1 MQDASSNLDASGKKG
16 KDIIDSFGD
25 ALVSNFSTAAVGK
38 VVAELDTGAS
48 LLLKQFGVGQEMA
61 QALRATMADA
71 VSNVR
76 ALGGDIKDVY
86 KTQEDAAKALQRN
99 VILAADV
106 NKDLYATSQVT
117 GKGVGELVTKF
128 KDVGYGAGQVAKEM
142 KNVVDIAAQS
152 GVNARDVSEK
162 VLQNM
167 DALNKYNFEGGV
179 SGLAKMAA
187 QASML
192 RIDMRTTLG
201 FAEKMFDP
209 EKAIEMAASMQR
221 LGVAQS
227 SLLDPLKLMDLAQND
242 PAELQNQIAEMGKSF
257 VQLNEKG
264 QFEIMPGAKRQMR
277 EIEQAMGLPAGEL
290 AKMSLA
296 SAELENK
303 MSKIRFPDLDID
315 EDKQKMIA
323 NMAEM
328 GAGGK
333 YEVQVEDENGKMM
346 TKAIE
351 DLTQE
356 DVDYLEKVA
365 NTAPKTME
373 ELAKGQLTALETIQA
388 DIKSIADKSGLGI
401 ARTKT
406 AGKVLDTSRQ
416 ISSGIQKTLSP
427 KQLDT
432 KNLASSIDDGI
443 DRNLDILKRLS
454 EGEITKTQAASE
466 LKENLSKLSTFI
478 DGTFRT
484 SISNASV
491 ELDKL
496 LKNNPVLN
504 QMTQAAT
511 GDFRGINKIKKT
523 SSDADPANLKR
534 DISNTSVGLNQMTQ
548 EATGDLKGI
557 DKIKKTTSSADP
569 SNLKQDISNVRNT
582 STNQGNTTSTTNTQS
597 DKPIEI
603 TLNHNINLKTN
614 GNIDTNQIV
623 MALKNTDVQQGMAGA
638 LKEAIYSNG
647 LMAPTSNKTQLM
659 NRNINESSLT

>member
-1 MQDASSNLDASGKKG
+1 MQDASSNLDASGQKG
-16 KDIIDSFGD
+16 KDIIDSFGA
-25 ALVSNFSTAAVGK
+25 ALVSNFSVAAVGK
-38 VVAELDTGAS
+38 VVAELDKGAS
-48 LLLKQFGVGQEMA
+48 LLLKQFGVGQEMS

-76 ALGGDIKDVY
+76 ALGGDIKNVY
-86 KTQEDAAKALQRN
+86 ETQEAASKALQRN
-99 VILAADV
+99 VILSADV
-106 NKDLYATSQVT
+106 TKDLYATFKVT
-117 GKGVGELVTKF
+117 GIEASNLVKTF
-128 KDVGYGAGQVAKEM
+128 KDTGYGAGQVAREM

-152 GVNARDVSEK
+152 GVNAQEVSSK
-162 VLQNM
+162 VLSNM

-192 RIDMRTTLG
+192 RIDMKTTLG
-201 FAEKMFDP
+201 FAEKVFDP
-209 EKAIEMAASMQR
+209 EGAIEMAAAMQR
-221 LGVAQS
+221 LGVYQS

-242 PAELQNQIAEMGKSF
+242 PAELQNQLAEMGKQF
-257 VQLNEKG
+257 VQLGKDGN
-264 QFEIMPGAKRQMR
+264 FEIMPGAKRQMR
-277 EIEQAMGLPAGEL
+277 ELEKELKLPAGEL
-290 AKMSLA
+290 SKMALA
-296 SAELENK
+296 SAELDDK
-303 MSKIRFPDLDID
+303 MSKIRFPELEGFD

-328 GAGGK
+328 GTGGK
-333 YEVQVEDENGKMM
+333 YEVQVEDENGKIM

-351 DLTQE
+351 DLTKE
-356 DVDYLEKVA
+356 DVAYLEKVA

-373 ELAKGQLTALETIQA
+373 DLAKDQLTALESIEFN
-388 DIKSIADKSGLGI
+388 IKSIADKSGLAI

-406 AGKVLDTSRQ
+406 TGKVLDTSRQ

-484 SISNASV
+484 SISNAGV
-491 ELDKL
+491 ELDKIF
-496 LKNNPVLN
+496 KNNPVLN
-504 QMTQAAT
+504 QMTQVAT
-511 GDFRGINKIKKT
+511 GDLRGISKIKKT
-523 SSDADPANLKR
+523 TSDADPENLKR
-534 DISNTSVGLNQMTQ
+534 DISNL
-548 EATGDLKGI
+548 
-557 DKIKKTTSSADP
+557 
-569 SNLKQDISNVRNT
+569 RNT
-582 STNQGNTTSTTNTQS
+582 STNQGNTTSTTNAQS

-603 TLNHNINLKTN
+603 TLNHNIDLKTN

-623 MALKNTDVQQGMAGA
+623 MALKNTDVQQGMVGA
-638 LKEAIYSNG
+638 LKEAMYSNG
-647 LMAPTSNKTQLM
+647 LMAPTANKTQLM
-659 NRNINESSLT
+659 NSNISASSLE

>member
-1 MQDASSNLDASGKKG
+1 MQNIEDSGKKG

-25 ALVSNFSTAAVGK
+25 ALVSNFSVGAVGK
-38 VVAELDTGAS
+38 VVAELDKGAS
-48 LLLKQFGVGQEMA
+48 LLLKQFGVGQEMS

-76 ALGGDIKDVY
+76 ALGGDIKEVY
-86 KTQEDAAKALQRN
+86 ETQLAASKSLQRN
-99 VILAADV
+99 VILSAEV
-106 NKDLYATSQVT
+106 NKDLYATMKVT
-117 GKGVGELVTKF
+117 GQEVGTLVSGF
-128 KDVGYGAGQVAKEM
+128 KDAGIGAGRVAGEM
-142 KNVVDIAAQS
+142 KKVVDIATQS
-152 GVNARDVSEK
+152 GVNAADVSAK

-192 RIDMRTTLG
+192 RIDMKTTLG

-264 QFEIMPGAKRQMR
+264 DFEIMPGAKRQMR

-296 SAELENK
+296 SAELEHK

-328 GAGGK
+328 GKDGK

-351 DLTQE
+351 DLNE
-356 DVDYLEKVA
+356 KDVAYLEKVA

-373 ELAKGQLTALETIQA
+373 ELAKGQLTALESIQA

-406 AGKVLDTSRQ
+406 TGKVLDTSRQ
-416 ISSGIQKTLSP
+416 ISTGIQKTLSP

-466 LKENLSKLSTFI
+466 LKESLSKLSTYI
-478 DGTFRT
+478 DDTFRT
-484 SISNASV
+484 SISNAGV
-491 ELDKL
+491 ELDKI

-511 GDFRGINKIKKT
+511 GDFRGINKIKKDT
-523 SSDADPANLKR
+523 SDAEYKN
-534 DISNTSVGLNQMTQ
+534 
-548 EATGDLKGI
+548 
-557 DKIKKTTSSADP
+557 KKE
-569 SNLKQDISNVRNT
+569 ISNVRNT
-582 STNQGNTTSTTNTQS
+582 STNQGNSTSTTNTQS

-603 TLNHNINLKTN
+603 TLNHNIDLKTN

>member
-1 MQDASSNLDASGKKG
+1 MQNIEDSGKKG

-25 ALVSNFSTAAVGK
+25 ALVSNFSVGAVGK
-38 VVAELDTGAS
+38 VVAELDKGAS
-48 LLLKQFGVGQEMA
+48 LLLKQFGVGQEMS
-61 QALRATMADA
+61 QALRASMADA
-71 VSNVR
+71 VSSVR
-76 ALGGDIKDVY
+76 ALGGDISDVY

-106 NKDLYATSQVT
+106 NKDLFATSKVT
-117 GKGVGELVTKF
+117 DKSISDLVGKF
-128 KDVGYGAGQVAKEM
+128 KDAGYGAGQIAKEM

-152 GVNARDVSEK
+152 GVNARDVSDK
-162 VLQNM
+162 VLSNM

-192 RIDMRTTLG
+192 RIDMKTTLG
-201 FAEKMFDP
+201 FADKMFDP

-296 SAELENK
+296 SAELEDK

-351 DLTQE
+351 DLNEQ
-356 DVDYLEKVA
+356 DVAYLEKVA
-365 NTAPKTME
+365 STAPKTME
-373 ELAKGQLTALETIQA
+373 DLAKSQLTALESIEA

-406 AGKVLDTSRQ
+406 TGKVLDTSRQ
-416 ISSGIQKTLSP
+416 VSSGIQKTLSP

-466 LKENLSKLSTFI
+466 LKESLSKLSTFI
-478 DGTFRT
+478 DDTFRT
-484 SISNASV
+484 SISNAGV
-491 ELDKL
+491 ELDKI
-496 LKNNPVLN
+496 LKNNPVLT

-511 GDFRGINKIKKT
+511 GDFRGINKIKKDT
-523 SSDADPANLKR
+523 SDAEYKN
-534 DISNTSVGLNQMTQ
+534 
-548 EATGDLKGI
+548 
-557 DKIKKTTSSADP
+557 KKE
-569 SNLKQDISNVRNT
+569 ISNVRNT
-582 STNQGNTTSTTNTQS
+582 STNQGNTTSTTNVQS

-603 TLNHNINLKTN
+603 TLNHNIDLKTN

-659 NRNINESSLT
+659 NSNINESSLA

>member
-1 MQDASSNLDASGKKG
+1 
-16 KDIIDSFGD
+16 
-25 ALVSNFSTAAVGK
+25 
-38 VVAELDTGAS
+38 
-48 LLLKQFGVGQEMA
+48 
-61 QALRATMADA
+61 
-71 VSNVR
+71 
-76 ALGGDIKDVY
+76 
-86 KTQEDAAKALQRN
+86 
-99 VILAADV
+99 
-106 NKDLYATSQVT
+106 
-117 GKGVGELVTKF
+117 
-128 KDVGYGAGQVAKEM
+128 
-142 KNVVDIAAQS
+142 
-152 GVNARDVSEK
+152 
-162 VLQNM
+162 
-167 DALNKYNFEGGV
+167 
-179 SGLAKMAA
+179 
-187 QASML
+187 
-192 RIDMRTTLG
+192 
-201 FAEKMFDP
+201 MFDP

-296 SAELENK
+296 SAELEDK

-351 DLTQE
+351 DLTKE

-373 ELAKGQLTALETIQA
+373 DLAKGQLTALESIQA

-406 AGKVLDTSRQ
+406 TGKVLDTSRQ

-454 EGEITKTQAASE
+454 EGEITKTQASLE

-484 SISNASV
+484 SIINAGV

-496 LKNNPVLN
+496 FKNNPVLN
-504 QMTQAAT
+504 QMTQVAT
-511 GDFRGINKIKKT
+511 GDLRGINKIKKT
-523 SSDADPANLKR
+523 TSDADPELKR
-534 DISNTSVGLNQMTQ
+534 N
-548 EATGDLKGI
+548 
-557 DKIKKTTSSADP
+557 
-569 SNLKQDISNVRNT
+569 ISNVRNT

-603 TLNHNINLKTN
+603 TLNHNIDLKTN

-659 NRNINESSLT
+659 NSNINESSLA

>member
-1 MQDASSNLDASGKKG
+1 MQNIEDSGKKG

-25 ALVSNFSTAAVGK
+25 ALVSNFSVGAVGK
-38 VVAELDTGAS
+38 VVAELDKGAS
-48 LLLKQFGVGQEMA
+48 LLLKQFGVGQEMS
-61 QALRATMADA
+61 QALRASMADA
-71 VSNVR
+71 VSSVR
-76 ALGGDIKDVY
+76 ALGGDISDVY

-106 NKDLYATSQVT
+106 NKDLFATSKVT
-117 GKGVGELVTKF
+117 DKSISDLVGKF
-128 KDVGYGAGQVAKEM
+128 KDAGYGAGHIAKEI

-152 GVNARDVSEK
+152 GVNARDVSDK
-162 VLQNM
+162 VLSNM

-192 RIDMRTTLG
+192 RIDMKTTLG
-201 FAEKMFDP
+201 FADKMFDP

-296 SAELENK
+296 SAELEDK
-303 MSKIRFPDLDID
+303 MSKIRFPDLPELD

-351 DLTQE
+351 DLTKE
-356 DVDYLEKVA
+356 DVAYLEKVA

-373 ELAKGQLTALETIQA
+373 ELAKGQLTALESIQA

-406 AGKVLDTSRQ
+406 TGKVLDTSRQ

-466 LKENLSKLSTFI
+466 LKESLSKLSTFI
-478 DGTFRT
+478 DDTFRT
-484 SISNASV
+484 SISNAGV
-491 ELDKL
+491 ELDKI

-511 GDFRGINKIKKT
+511 GDFRGINKIKKDT
-523 SSDADPANLKR
+523 SDAEYKN
-534 DISNTSVGLNQMTQ
+534 
-548 EATGDLKGI
+548 
-557 DKIKKTTSSADP
+557 KKE
-569 SNLKQDISNVRNT
+569 ISNVRNT
-582 STNQGNTTSTTNTQS
+582 STNQGNTTSTTNAQS

-603 TLNHNINLKTN
+603 TLNHNIDLKTN

-659 NRNINESSLT
+659 NSNINESSFA

>member
-1 MQDASSNLDASGKKG
+1 MQNTGSGLDASGQKG

-25 ALVSNFSTAAVGK
+25 ALVSNFSVAAVGK

-86 KTQEDAAKALQRN
+86 TTQEDAAKSLQRN

-106 NKDLYATSQVT
+106 NKDLFATSKVT
-117 GKGVGELVTKF
+117 DKSVSDLVGKF
-128 KDVGYGAGQVAKEM
+128 KDAGYGAGQIAKEM

-152 GVNARDVSEK
+152 GVNARDVSDK
-162 VLQNM
+162 VLSNM

-192 RIDMRTTLG
+192 RIDMKTTLG
-201 FAEKMFDP
+201 FADKMFDP

-296 SAELENK
+296 SAELEDK

-351 DLTQE
+351 DLNEQ
-356 DVDYLEKVA
+356 DVAYLEKVA

-373 ELAKGQLTALETIQA
+373 ELAKGQLTALESIEA
-388 DIKSIADKSGLGI
+388 DIKSIADKSGLAI

-406 AGKVLDTSRQ
+406 TGKVLDTSRQ

-466 LKENLSKLSTFI
+466 LKESLSKLSTFI
-478 DGTFRT
+478 DDTFRT
-484 SISNASV
+484 SISNAGV
-491 ELDKL
+491 ELDKI
-496 LKNNPVLN
+496 LKNNPVLT

-523 SSDADPANLKR
+523 SSDADPENLKR
-534 DISNTSVGLNQMTQ
+534 
-548 EATGDLKGI
+548 
-557 DKIKKTTSSADP
+557 
-569 SNLKQDISNVRNT
+569 DISNVRNT
-582 STNQGNTTSTTNTQS
+582 STNQGNTTSTTNAQS

-603 TLNHNINLKTN
+603 TLNHNIDLKTN

-659 NRNINESSLT
+659 NSNINESSLA

>member
-1 MQDASSNLDASGKKG
+1 MQNIEDSGKKG

-25 ALVSNFSTAAVGK
+25 ALVSNFSVGAVGK
-38 VVAELDTGAS
+38 VVAELDKGAS
-48 LLLKQFGVGQEMA
+48 LLLKQFGVGQEMS

-86 KTQEDAAKALQRN
+86 ETQEKASKSLQRN
-99 VILAADV
+99 VILSAEV
-106 NKDLYATSQVT
+106 NKDLYATFKVT
-117 GKGVGELVTKF
+117 GQEVGTLVSGF
-128 KDVGYGAGQVAKEM
+128 KDAGIGAGRVAGEM
-142 KNVVDIAAQS
+142 KKVVDIATQS
-152 GVNARDVSEK
+152 GVNAADVSAK

-167 DALNKYNFEGGV
+167 DALNKFNFEGGV

-192 RIDMRTTLG
+192 RIDMKTTLG
-201 FAEKMFDP
+201 FADKMFDP

-264 QFEIMPGAKRQMR
+264 DFEIMPGAKRQMR

-296 SAELENK
+296 SAELEHK
-303 MSKIRFPDLDID
+303 MSKIRFPDLNID

-328 GAGGK
+328 GKDGK

-351 DLTQE
+351 DLNE
-356 DVDYLEKVA
+356 KDVAYLEKVA

-373 ELAKGQLTALETIQA
+373 ELAKGQLTALESIQA

-406 AGKVLDTSRQ
+406 TGKVLDTSRQ
-416 ISSGIQKTLSP
+416 ISSSIQKTLSP

-454 EGEITKTQAASE
+454 EGEITKTQAALE

-484 SISNASV
+484 SISNAGV

-496 LKNNPVLN
+496 FKNNPVLN
-504 QMTQAAT
+504 QMTQVAT
-511 GDFRGINKIKKT
+511 GDLRGINKIKKT
-523 SSDADPANLKR
+523 SSDADPENLKR
-534 DISNTSVGLNQMTQ
+534 
-548 EATGDLKGI
+548 
-557 DKIKKTTSSADP
+557 
-569 SNLKQDISNVRNT
+569 DISNVRNT

-603 TLNHNINLKTN
+603 TLNHNIDLKTN

-659 NRNINESSLT
+659 NSNINESSLT

>member
-1 MQDASSNLDASGKKG
+1 MQNIEDSGKKG

-25 ALVSNFSTAAVGK
+25 ALVSNFSVGAVGK
-38 VVAELDTGAS
+38 VVAELDKGAS
-48 LLLKQFGVGQEMA
+48 LLLKQFGVGQEMS

-76 ALGGDIKDVY
+76 ALGGDIKEVY
-86 KTQEDAAKALQRN
+86 ETQLAASKSLQRN
-99 VILAADV
+99 VILSAEV
-106 NKDLYATSQVT
+106 NKDLYATMKVT
-117 GKGVGELVTKF
+117 GQEVGTLVSGF
-128 KDVGYGAGQVAKEM
+128 KDAGIGAGRVAGEM
-142 KNVVDIAAQS
+142 KKVVDIATQS
-152 GVNARDVSEK
+152 GVNAADVSAK

-192 RIDMRTTLG
+192 RIDMKTTLG

-264 QFEIMPGAKRQMR
+264 DFEIMPGAKRQMR

-296 SAELENK
+296 SAELEHK

-328 GAGGK
+328 GKDGK

-351 DLTQE
+351 DLNE
-356 DVDYLEKVA
+356 KDVAYLEKVA

-373 ELAKGQLTALETIQA
+373 ELAKGQLTALESIQA

-406 AGKVLDTSRQ
+406 TGKVLDTSRQ

-511 GDFRGINKIKKT
+511 GDFRGINKIKKDT
-523 SSDADPANLKR
+523 SDAEYKN
-534 DISNTSVGLNQMTQ
+534 
-548 EATGDLKGI
+548 
-557 DKIKKTTSSADP
+557 KKE
-569 SNLKQDISNVRNT
+569 ISNVRNT
-582 STNQGNTTSTTNTQS
+582 STNQGNSTSTTNTQS

-603 TLNHNINLKTN
+603 TLNHNIDLKTN

>member
-1 MQDASSNLDASGKKG
+1 MQNIEDSGKKG

-25 ALVSNFSTAAVGK
+25 ALVSNFSVGAVGK
-38 VVAELDTGAS
+38 VVAELDKGAS
-48 LLLKQFGVGQEMA
+48 LLLKQFGVGQEMS

-76 ALGGDIKDVY
+76 ALGGDIKEVY
-86 KTQEDAAKALQRN
+86 ETQLAASKSLQRN
-99 VILAADV
+99 VILSAEV
-106 NKDLYATSQVT
+106 NKDLYATMKVT
-117 GKGVGELVTKF
+117 GQEVGTLVSGF
-128 KDVGYGAGQVAKEM
+128 KDAGIGAGRVAGEM
-142 KNVVDIAAQS
+142 KKVVDIATQS
-152 GVNARDVSEK
+152 GVNAADVSAK

-192 RIDMRTTLG
+192 RIDMKTTLG

-264 QFEIMPGAKRQMR
+264 DFEIMPGAKRQMR

-296 SAELENK
+296 SAELEHK

-328 GAGGK
+328 GKDGK

-351 DLTQE
+351 DLNE
-356 DVDYLEKVA
+356 KDVAYLEKVA

-373 ELAKGQLTALETIQA
+373 ELAKGQLTALESIQA

-406 AGKVLDTSRQ
+406 TGKVLDTSRQ

-466 LKENLSKLSTFI
+466 LKESLSKLSTYI
-478 DGTFRT
+478 DDTFRT
-484 SISNASV
+484 SISNAGV
-491 ELDKL
+491 ELDKI

-511 GDFRGINKIKKT
+511 GDFRGINKIKKDT
-523 SSDADPANLKR
+523 SDAEYKN
-534 DISNTSVGLNQMTQ
+534 
-548 EATGDLKGI
+548 
-557 DKIKKTTSSADP
+557 KKE
-569 SNLKQDISNVRNT
+569 ISNVRNT
-582 STNQGNTTSTTNTQS
+582 STNQGNSTSTTNTQS

-603 TLNHNINLKTN
+603 TLNHNIDLKTN

>member
-1 MQDASSNLDASGKKG
+1 MQNIEDSGKKG

-25 ALVSNFSTAAVGK
+25 ALVSNFSVGAVGK
-38 VVAELDTGAS
+38 VVAELDKGAS
-48 LLLKQFGVGQEMA
+48 LLLKQFGVGQEMS
-61 QALRATMADA
+61 QALRASMADA
-71 VSNVR
+71 VSSVR
-76 ALGGDIKDVY
+76 ALGGDISDVY

-106 NKDLYATSQVT
+106 NKDLFATSKVT
-117 GKGVGELVTKF
+117 DKSISDLVGKF
-128 KDVGYGAGQVAKEM
+128 KDAGYGAGQIAKEM

-152 GVNARDVSEK
+152 GVNARDVSDK
-162 VLQNM
+162 VLSNM

-192 RIDMRTTLG
+192 RIDMKTTLG
-201 FAEKMFDP
+201 FADKMFDP

-296 SAELENK
+296 SAELEDK
-303 MSKIRFPDLDID
+303 MSKIRFPDLPELD

-351 DLTQE
+351 DLTKE
-356 DVDYLEKVA
+356 DVAYLEKVA

-373 ELAKGQLTALETIQA
+373 ELAKGQLTALESIQA
-388 DIKSIADKSGLGI
+388 DIKSIADKSGLGF

-406 AGKVLDTSRQ
+406 TGKVLDTSRQ

-466 LKENLSKLSTFI
+466 LKESLSKLSTFI
-478 DGTFRT
+478 DDTFRT
-484 SISNASV
+484 SISNAGV
-491 ELDKL
+491 ELDKI

-511 GDFRGINKIKKT
+511 GDFRGINKIKKDT
-523 SSDADPANLKR
+523 SDAEYKN
-534 DISNTSVGLNQMTQ
+534 
-548 EATGDLKGI
+548 
-557 DKIKKTTSSADP
+557 KKE
-569 SNLKQDISNVRNT
+569 ISNVRNT
-582 STNQGNTTSTTNTQS
+582 STNQGNTTSTTNAQS

-603 TLNHNINLKTN
+603 TLNHNIDLKTN

-659 NRNINESSLT
+659 NSNINESSFA

>member
-25 ALVSNFSTAAVGK
+25 ALVSNFSVAAVGK
-38 VVAELDTGAS
+38 VVAQLDTGAS

-76 ALGGDIKDVY
+76 ALGGDISDVI
-86 KTQEDAAKALQRN
+86 KTQEDGAKALQRN
-99 VILAADV
+99 VILAAEV
-106 NKDLYATSQVT
+106 NKDLFATSKVT
-117 GKGVGELVTKF
+117 DKSVSDLVGKF
-128 KDVGYGAGQVAKEM
+128 KDAGYGAGQIAKEM

-152 GVNARDVSEK
+152 GVNARDVSDK
-162 VLQNM
+162 VLSNM

-192 RIDMRTTLG
+192 RIDMKTTLG
-201 FAEKMFDP
+201 FADKMFDP

-296 SAELENK
+296 SAELEDK

-351 DLTQE
+351 DLNET
-356 DVDYLEKVA
+356 DVAYLEKVA

-373 ELAKGQLTALETIQA
+373 DLAKGQLTALESIQA

-406 AGKVLDTSRQ
+406 TGKVLDTSRQ

-491 ELDKL
+491 ELDKI
-496 LKNNPVLN
+496 LKNNPVLT

-523 SSDADPANLKR
+523 SSDADPENLKR
-534 DISNTSVGLNQMTQ
+534 
-548 EATGDLKGI
+548 
-557 DKIKKTTSSADP
+557 
-569 SNLKQDISNVRNT
+569 DISNVRNT

-603 TLNHNINLKTN
+603 TLNHNIDLKTN

-659 NRNINESSLT
+659 NSNINESSLA

>member
-1 MQDASSNLDASGKKG
+1 
-16 KDIIDSFGD
+16 
-25 ALVSNFSTAAVGK
+25 
-38 VVAELDTGAS
+38 
-48 LLLKQFGVGQEMA
+48 
-61 QALRATMADA
+61 
-71 VSNVR
+71 
-76 ALGGDIKDVY
+76 
-86 KTQEDAAKALQRN
+86 
-99 VILAADV
+99 
-106 NKDLYATSQVT
+106 
-117 GKGVGELVTKF
+117 
-128 KDVGYGAGQVAKEM
+128 
-142 KNVVDIAAQS
+142 
-152 GVNARDVSEK
+152 
-162 VLQNM
+162 
-167 DALNKYNFEGGV
+167 
-179 SGLAKMAA
+179 
-187 QASML
+187 
-192 RIDMRTTLG
+192 
-201 FAEKMFDP
+201 
-209 EKAIEMAASMQR
+209 MQR

-296 SAELENK
+296 SAELEDK

-351 DLTQE
+351 DLNEQ
-356 DVDYLEKVA
+356 DVAYLEKVA

-373 ELAKGQLTALETIQA
+373 ELAKGQLTALESIEA
-388 DIKSIADKSGLGI
+388 DIKSIADKSGLAI

-406 AGKVLDTSRQ
+406 TGKVLDTSRQ

-466 LKENLSKLSTFI
+466 LKESLSKLSTFI
-478 DGTFRT
+478 DDTFRT
-484 SISNASV
+484 SISNAGV
-491 ELDKL
+491 ELDKI
-496 LKNNPVLN
+496 LKNNPVLT

-523 SSDADPANLKR
+523 SSDADPENLKR
-534 DISNTSVGLNQMTQ
+534 
-548 EATGDLKGI
+548 
-557 DKIKKTTSSADP
+557 
-569 SNLKQDISNVRNT
+569 DISNVRNT
-582 STNQGNTTSTTNTQS
+582 STNQGNTTSTTNAQS

-603 TLNHNINLKTN
+603 TLNHNIDLKTN

-659 NRNINESSLT
+659 NSNINESSLA

>member
-25 ALVSNFSTAAVGK
+25 ALVSNFSVAAVGK
-38 VVAELDTGAS
+38 VVAQLDTGAS

-76 ALGGDIKDVY
+76 ALGGDISDVIT
-86 KTQEDAAKALQRN
+86 TQEEGAKALQRN
-99 VILAADV
+99 VILAAEV
-106 NKDLYATSQVT
+106 NKDLFATSKVT
-117 GKGVGELVTKF
+117 GKSVSDLVGNF
-128 KDVGYGAGQVAKEM
+128 KDVGYGAGQIAKEM

-152 GVNARDVSEK
+152 GINARDVSDK

-192 RIDMRTTLG
+192 RIDMKTTLG
-201 FAEKMFDP
+201 FAEKVFDP
-209 EKAIEMAASMQR
+209 EGAIEMAAAMQR
-221 LGVAQS
+221 LGVSQS
-227 SLLDPLKLMDLAQND
+227 SLLDPLKMMDLAQND
-242 PAELQNQIAEMGKSF
+242 PAELQNQMAEMGKQF

-277 EIEQAMGLPAGEL
+277 ELEKEMGLPVGEL

-296 SAELENK
+296 SAELEDK

-351 DLTQE
+351 DLTKE
-356 DVDYLEKVA
+356 DVAYLEKVA

-373 ELAKGQLTALETIQA
+373 DLAKSQLTALESIQA
-388 DIKSIADKSGLGI
+388 DIKSIADKTGLGI

-406 AGKVLDTSRQ
+406 TGKVLDTSRQ

-466 LKENLSKLSTFI
+466 LRENLSKLSTFI

-484 SISNASV
+484 SISNAGI

-496 LKNNPVLN
+496 FKNNPVLN
-504 QMTQAAT
+504 QITQ
-511 GDFRGINKIKKT
+511 
-523 SSDADPANLKR
+523 
-534 DISNTSVGLNQMTQ
+534 V
-548 EATGDLKGI
+548 ATGDLRGI
-557 DKIKKTTSSADP
+557 NEIKKTTSDADP
-569 SNLKQDISNVRNT
+569 ENIKRDISNVRNT
-582 STNQGNTTSTTNTQS
+582 STNQGNVTSNTNTQS

-603 TLNHNINLKTN
+603 TLTHNINVKAD
-614 GNIDTNQIV
+614 GNVDKNQIL
-623 MALKNTDVQQGMAGA
+623 MAFKNTEVQQGMVGA
-638 LKEAIYSNG
+638 LKDAIYSNG
-647 LMAPTSNKTQLM
+647 LMAPTANKTQLM
-659 NRNINESSLT
+659 NSNISASSLT

>member
-1 MQDASSNLDASGKKG
+1 MQNIEDSGKKG

-25 ALVSNFSTAAVGK
+25 ALVSNFSVGAVGK
-38 VVAELDTGAS
+38 VVAELDKGAS
-48 LLLKQFGVGQEMA
+48 LLLKQFGVGQEMS

-76 ALGGDIKDVY
+76 ALGGDIKEVY
-86 KTQEDAAKALQRN
+86 ETQLAASKSLQRN
-99 VILAADV
+99 VILSAEV
-106 NKDLYATSQVT
+106 NKDLYATMKVT
-117 GKGVGELVTKF
+117 GQEVGTLVSGF
-128 KDVGYGAGQVAKEM
+128 KDAGIGAGRVAGEM
-142 KNVVDIAAQS
+142 KKVVDLATQS
-152 GVNARDVSEK
+152 GVNAADVSAK

-192 RIDMRTTLG
+192 RIDMKTTLG

-264 QFEIMPGAKRQMR
+264 DFEIMPGAKRQMR

-296 SAELENK
+296 SAELEHK

-328 GAGGK
+328 GKDGK

-351 DLTQE
+351 DLNE
-356 DVDYLEKVA
+356 KDVAYLEKVA

-373 ELAKGQLTALETIQA
+373 ELAKGQLTALESIQA

-406 AGKVLDTSRQ
+406 TGKVLDTSRQ
-416 ISSGIQKTLSP
+416 ISTGIQKTLSP

-466 LKENLSKLSTFI
+466 LKESLSKLSTYI
-478 DGTFRT
+478 DDTFRT
-484 SISNASV
+484 SISNAGV
-491 ELDKL
+491 ELDKI

-511 GDFRGINKIKKT
+511 GDFRGINKIKKDT
-523 SSDADPANLKR
+523 SDAEYKN
-534 DISNTSVGLNQMTQ
+534 
-548 EATGDLKGI
+548 
-557 DKIKKTTSSADP
+557 KKE
-569 SNLKQDISNVRNT
+569 ISNVRNT
-582 STNQGNTTSTTNTQS
+582 STNQGNSTSTTNTQS

-603 TLNHNINLKTN
+603 TLNHNIDLKTN

>member
-25 ALVSNFSTAAVGK
+25 ALVSNFSVAAVGK

-86 KTQEDAAKALQRN
+86 TTQEDAAKALQRN

-106 NKDLYATSQVT
+106 NKDLFATSQVT
-117 GKGVGELVTKF
+117 GKGVEDLVGKF
-128 KDVGYGAGQVAKEM
+128 KDVGYGTGQIAKEM

-152 GVNARDVSEK
+152 GVNARDVSDK
-162 VLQNM
+162 VLSNM

-192 RIDMRTTLG
+192 RIDMKTTLG
-201 FAEKMFDP
+201 FADKMFDP

-296 SAELENK
+296 SAELEDK

-351 DLTQE
+351 DLTKE
-356 DVDYLEKVA
+356 DVAYLEKVA

-373 ELAKGQLTALETIQA
+373 ELAKGQLTALESIQA

-406 AGKVLDTSRQ
+406 TGKVLDTSRQ

-466 LKENLSKLSTFI
+466 LKESLSKLSTFI
-478 DGTFRT
+478 DDTFRT
-484 SISNASV
+484 SISNAGV
-491 ELDKL
+491 ELDKI

-504 QMTQAAT
+504 QMTQVAT
-511 GDFRGINKIKKT
+511 GDLRGINKIKKT
-523 SSDADPANLKR
+523 TSDADPENLKR
-534 DISNTSVGLNQMTQ
+534 
-548 EATGDLKGI
+548 
-557 DKIKKTTSSADP
+557 
-569 SNLKQDISNVRNT
+569 DISNVRNT

-603 TLNHNINLKTN
+603 TLNHNIDLKTN

-659 NRNINESSLT
+659 NSNINESSLA

>member
-1 MQDASSNLDASGKKG
+1 MCLWCIYLSNKFDMQNIEDSGKYG

-25 ALVSNFSTAAVGK
+25 ALVSNFSVGAVGK
-38 VVAELDTGAS
+38 VVAELDKGAS
-48 LLLKQFGVGQEMA
+48 LLLKQFGVGQEMS

-76 ALGGDIKDVY
+76 ALGGDIKEVY
-86 KTQEDAAKALQRN
+86 ETQLAASKSLQRN
-99 VILAADV
+99 VILSAEV
-106 NKDLYATSQVT
+106 NKDLYATMKVT
-117 GKGVGELVTKF
+117 GQEVGTLVSGF
-128 KDVGYGAGQVAKEM
+128 KDAGIGAGRVAGEM
-142 KNVVDIAAQS
+142 KKVVDIATQS
-152 GVNARDVSEK
+152 GVNAADVSAK

-192 RIDMRTTLG
+192 RIDMKTTLG

-264 QFEIMPGAKRQMR
+264 DFEIMPGAKRQMR

-296 SAELENK
+296 SAELEHK

-328 GAGGK
+328 GKDGK

-351 DLTQE
+351 DLNE
-356 DVDYLEKVA
+356 KDVAYLEKVA

-373 ELAKGQLTALETIQA
+373 ELAKGQLTALESIQA

-406 AGKVLDTSRQ
+406 TGKVLDTSRQ
-416 ISSGIQKTLSP
+416 ISTGIQKTLSP

-466 LKENLSKLSTFI
+466 LKESLSKLSTYI
-478 DGTFRT
+478 DDTFRT
-484 SISNASV
+484 SISNAGV
-491 ELDKL
+491 ELDKI

-511 GDFRGINKIKKT
+511 GDFRGINKIKKDT
-523 SSDADPANLKR
+523 SDAEYKN
-534 DISNTSVGLNQMTQ
+534 
-548 EATGDLKGI
+548 
-557 DKIKKTTSSADP
+557 KKE
-569 SNLKQDISNVRNT
+569 ISNVRNT
-582 STNQGNTTSTTNTQS
+582 STNQGNSTSTTNTQS

-603 TLNHNINLKTN
+603 TLNHNIDLKTN

>member
-1 MQDASSNLDASGKKG
+1 MQNIEDSGKKG

-25 ALVSNFSTAAVGK
+25 ALVSNFSVGAVGK
-38 VVAELDTGAS
+38 VVAELDKGAS
-48 LLLKQFGVGQEMA
+48 LLLKQFGVGQEMS

-76 ALGGDIKDVY
+76 ALGGDIKEVY
-86 KTQEDAAKALQRN
+86 ETQLAASKSLQRN
-99 VILAADV
+99 VILSAEV
-106 NKDLYATSQVT
+106 NKDLYATMKVT
-117 GKGVGELVTKF
+117 GQEVGTLVSGF
-128 KDVGYGAGQVAKEM
+128 KDAGIGAGRVAGEM
-142 KNVVDIAAQS
+142 KKVVDIATQS
-152 GVNARDVSEK
+152 GVNAADVSAK

-192 RIDMRTTLG
+192 RIDMKTTLG

-264 QFEIMPGAKRQMR
+264 DFEIMPGAKRQMR

-296 SAELENK
+296 SAELEHK

-328 GAGGK
+328 GKDGK

-351 DLTQE
+351 DLNE
-356 DVDYLEKVA
+356 KDVAYLEKVA

-373 ELAKGQLTALETIQA
+373 ELAKGQLTALESIQA

-406 AGKVLDTSRQ
+406 TGKVLDTSRQ
-416 ISSGIQKTLSP
+416 ISTGIQKTLSP

-466 LKENLSKLSTFI
+466 LKESLSKLSTYI
-478 DGTFRT
+478 DDTFRT
-484 SISNASV
+484 SISNAGV
-491 ELDKL
+491 ELDKI

-511 GDFRGINKIKKT
+511 GDFRGINKIKKDT
-523 SSDADPANLKR
+523 SDAEYKN
-534 DISNTSVGLNQMTQ
+534 
-548 EATGDLKGI
+548 
-557 DKIKKTTSSADP
+557 KKE
-569 SNLKQDISNVRNT
+569 ISNVRNT
-582 STNQGNTTSTTNTQS
+582 STNHGNSTSTTNTQS

-603 TLNHNINLKTN
+603 TLNHNIDLKTN

>member
-1 MQDASSNLDASGKKG
+1 
-16 KDIIDSFGD
+16 
-25 ALVSNFSTAAVGK
+25 
-38 VVAELDTGAS
+38 
-48 LLLKQFGVGQEMA
+48 
-61 QALRATMADA
+61 
-71 VSNVR
+71 
-76 ALGGDIKDVY
+76 
-86 KTQEDAAKALQRN
+86 
-99 VILAADV
+99 
-106 NKDLYATSQVT
+106 
-117 GKGVGELVTKF
+117 
-128 KDVGYGAGQVAKEM
+128 
-142 KNVVDIAAQS
+142 
-152 GVNARDVSEK
+152 
-162 VLQNM
+162 
-167 DALNKYNFEGGV
+167 
-179 SGLAKMAA
+179 
-187 QASML
+187 
-192 RIDMRTTLG
+192 
-201 FAEKMFDP
+201 
-209 EKAIEMAASMQR
+209 
-221 LGVAQS
+221 
-227 SLLDPLKLMDLAQND
+227 
-242 PAELQNQIAEMGKSF
+242 MGKSF

-351 DLTQE
+351 DLTKE

-373 ELAKGQLTALETIQA
+373 ELAKGQLTALESIQA

-406 AGKVLDTSRQ
+406 TGKVLDTSRQ

-496 LKNNPVLN
+496 LKNNPVLT

-523 SSDADPANLKR
+523 TSDADPANLKR
-534 DISNTSVGLNQMTQ
+534 DISN
-548 EATGDLKGI
+548 
-557 DKIKKTTSSADP
+557 
-569 SNLKQDISNVRNT
+569 VRNT
-582 STNQGNTTSTTNTQS
+582 STNQGNATSTTNTQS

-603 TLNHNINLKTN
+603 TLNHNIDLKTN

-647 LMAPTSNKTQLM
+647 LMSPTSNKTQLM

>member
-1 MQDASSNLDASGKKG
+1 MQNIEDSGKKG

-25 ALVSNFSTAAVGK
+25 ALVSNFSVGAVGK
-38 VVAELDTGAS
+38 VVAELDKGAS
-48 LLLKQFGVGQEMA
+48 LLLKQFGVGQEMS

-76 ALGGDIKDVY
+76 ALGGDIKEVY
-86 KTQEDAAKALQRN
+86 ETQLAASKSLQRN
-99 VILAADV
+99 VILSAEV
-106 NKDLYATSQVT
+106 NKDLYATMKVT
-117 GKGVGELVTKF
+117 GQEVGTLVSGF
-128 KDVGYGAGQVAKEM
+128 KDVGIGAGRVAQEM
-142 KNVVDIAAQS
+142 KKVVDIAAQS
-152 GVNARDVSEK
+152 GVNASEVSGK

-192 RIDMRTTLG
+192 RIDMKTTLG

-264 QFEIMPGAKRQMR
+264 DFEIMPGAKRQMR

-296 SAELENK
+296 SAELEHK

-328 GAGGK
+328 GKDGK

-351 DLTQE
+351 DLNE
-356 DVDYLEKVA
+356 KDVAYLEKVA

-466 LKENLSKLSTFI
+466 LKESLSKLSTFI
-478 DGTFRT
+478 DDTFRT
-484 SISNASV
+484 SISNAGV
-491 ELDKL
+491 ELDKI